1 MKIIFNAFWLS
12 LFIILL
18 ACNESKI
25 DNSQSQKEDST
36 VMEIYYENGD
46 VDDSGYKF
54 PDFEEEQKKYS
65 YLFRDLGQKYL
76 DAASFEYLYNNV
88 DNGPY
93 NKSTEESMRY
103 SGDFK
108 IYILLRGIKKDSIVL
123 NIDNNFYSL
132 SKKQGFQND
141 SLAYLIRNTIGHYN
155 ILTSDELTDFKEFH
169 KFRKYIKYVYQSP
182 DEDKSKPPTW
192 FSKIILRPEA
202 SY

>member
-1 MKIIFNAFWLS
+1 MLLLS
-12 LFIILL
+12 
-18 ACNESKI
+18 CNESKI
-25 DNSQSQKEDST
+25 NNRQSQKEDST

-54 PDFEEEQKKYS
+54 PDFEKEQKKYS

-76 DAASFEYLYNNV
+76 DTASFEYLYNNV

-141 SLAYLIRNTIGHYN
+141 SLAYLI
-155 ILTSDELTDFKEFH
+155 SDELTDFKEFH
-169 KFRKYIKYVYQSP
+169 KFRKYIKYVYQSS